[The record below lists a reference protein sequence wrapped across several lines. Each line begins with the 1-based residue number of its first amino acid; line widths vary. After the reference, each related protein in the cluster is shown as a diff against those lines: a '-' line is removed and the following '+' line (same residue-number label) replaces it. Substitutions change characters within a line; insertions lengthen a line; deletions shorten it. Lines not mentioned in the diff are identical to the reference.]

1 MSRIVVVESLSL
13 DGVMQAPGRA
23 DEDLRGGFERGGW
36 ALPYRDSV
44 FGQVLAEGMAQAG
57 PLLFGRR
64 TYEDF
69 FSVWPKRK
77 DSPFSAILDDSQKY
91 VASTTLTEP
100 LPWKNSTLLQGDAAD
115 AVARLKE
122 QPGKDIVV
130 LGSGALVGSLIRRNL
145 VDQYTLMIHPLM
157 LGSGRRLFSDT
168 SFAALRLV
176 DAKTTTTGVVIAT
189 YRQDGADVQEHVG

>member
-1 MSRIVVVESLSL
+1 MRKIVVVESLSL

-23 DEDLRGGFERGGW
+23 DEDPRGGFEHGGW
-36 ALPYRDSV
+36 ALPHRESV
-44 FGQVLAEGMAQAG
+44 GRVMAEGMARAG

-69 FSVWPKRK
+69 FRVWPNRK
-77 DSPFSAILDDSQKY
+77 DNPFTEVLNNARTY

-100 LPWKNSTLLQGDAAD
+100 LPWSHSTLLKGDAAD

-130 LGSGALVGSLIRRNL
+130 LGSGELVRSLIRHDL
-145 VDQYTLMIHPLM
+145 VDEYVLPIHPLV
-157 LGSGRRLFSDT
+157 LGSGRRLFSDHGA
-168 SFAALRLV
+168 FAALRLV
-176 DAKTTTTGVVIAT
+176 DAKTTATGVVVAT
-189 YRQDGADVQEHVG
+189 YRRADRTAGRNN